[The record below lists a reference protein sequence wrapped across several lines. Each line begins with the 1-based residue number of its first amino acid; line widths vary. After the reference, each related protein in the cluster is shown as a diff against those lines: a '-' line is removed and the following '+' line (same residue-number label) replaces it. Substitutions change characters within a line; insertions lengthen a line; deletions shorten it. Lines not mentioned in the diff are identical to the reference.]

1 MFHAHASIKG
11 GNVPGNLTFCLRF
24 LPLLAHLAIL
34 ACAAQLAW
42 PGLVPQFGSVWD
54 PTSRLTVTMIGL

>member
-1 MFHAHASIKG
+1 
-11 GNVPGNLTFCLRF
+11 VPGNLTFCLRF